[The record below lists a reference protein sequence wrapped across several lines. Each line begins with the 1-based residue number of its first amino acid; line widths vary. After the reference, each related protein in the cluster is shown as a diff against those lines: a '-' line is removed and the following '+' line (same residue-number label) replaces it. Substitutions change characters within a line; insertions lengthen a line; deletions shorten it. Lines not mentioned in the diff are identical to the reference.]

1 LVERDFGVKQFLILF
16 FKQFH
21 FFLSA
26 SNGKNGGLFRT
37 EGEGWKVMRR
47 FGMQTM
53 RNLGMGRAQLEQ
65 QFLSDIASLIGHL
78 REGIL
83 ASPAAVAEGQSAEE
97 GIVVDIN
104 KHIELLVGS
113 VISRVLFGTPFKGVC

>member
-1 LVERDFGVKQFLILF
+1 
-16 FKQFH
+16 
-21 FFLSA
+21 
-26 SNGKNGGLFRT
+26 
-37 EGEGWKVMRR
+37 MRR

-78 REGIL
+78 REGAL
-83 ASPAAVAEGQSAEE
+83 STPVAGGQSTEEE
-97 GIVVDIN
+97 GIVVELN